1 MFLKGKALG
10 SASFRKLED
19 GRIDLVVD
27 YGVERDRSSWLEER
41 GDPRMLVT
49 GAAGF
54 IGRYMVDLLVKLDYR
69 VYATDLGSRPR
80 WLDAERF
87 ARVEYSSADLR
98 EEEKIAFL
106 MKWAQP
112 DAVFHVG
119 AIFDFSAPLELLRE
133 VNVAG
138 SARVCEAARDAGA
151 RRVVYWSSGSIYAA
165 SDEPVAE
172 AGAKAPLDPY
182 ARTKYEGEVALFDYH
197 DPPEFEVYSVRP
209 AMVSGILS
217 RYGSG
222 LVARL
227 MHEGYLVGPPQ
238 RRGMTTA
245 VVNARDVATCG
256 YLAAAKSLDL
266 PTGSPDDTAFNAS
279 ADPVDVDS
287 MMSTLSRFIP
297 RRHILG
303 VRTALAE
310 IIGFGYQDE
319 VRLPDRFVHLVGAA
333 SSLATHVLNRFRRVK
348 LFPKIPPETVPYI
361 IRAFNMSNAKAREL
375 LGWAPDPP
383 DVDAAETA
391 RYYEETG
398 WTGFER
404 TSATEGEDSS
414 ALDEVT
420 GLMRAL
426 RSGPRTEPEE
436 ERPRVEVPSLGLEI
450 DERSLNIL
458 VRATESYLLERA
470 YGGSLASLVGG
481 AIPKLASHVL
491 DDALRFLKH
500 AYLGQFGD
508 RGLNE
513 SEVPALLREALDLD
527 KDKVVSWVLAANI
540 AQFIERARGAGGVLG
555 KLAALLPEGGYALF
569 VETSFGDVAVEY
581 RRDGDAGSVYFPC
594 EEVRAVPGHLPL
606 ERRIERLRKSRG
618 LKLVLGTGFE
628 DIVGILSGGRDMGDA
643 VKAFVASPKGVLRRV
658 SERIERSGK
667 TPLIFE
673 DDEGRPA
680 LGVGLTGRV
689 TFLSGE
695 RLEAFAIAKGLI
707 GEEGFAEALDAASGG
722 RERPGVYRIA
732 DFRRMLA
739 DAIDPGIVG
748 RILGR

>member
-1 MFLKGKALG
+1 
-10 SASFRKLED
+10 
-19 GRIDLVVD
+19 
-27 YGVERDRSSWLEER
+27 
-41 GDPRMLVT
+41 
-49 GAAGF
+49 
-54 IGRYMVDLLVKLDYR
+54 
-69 VYATDLGSRPR
+69 
-80 WLDAERF
+80 
-87 ARVEYSSADLR
+87 
-98 EEEKIAFL
+98 
-106 MKWAQP
+106 
-112 DAVFHVG
+112 
-119 AIFDFSAPLELLRE
+119 
-133 VNVAG
+133 
-138 SARVCEAARDAGA
+138 
-151 RRVVYWSSGSIYAA
+151 
-165 SDEPVAE
+165 
-172 AGAKAPLDPY
+172 
-182 ARTKYEGEVALFDYH
+182 
-197 DPPEFEVYSVRP
+197 
-209 AMVSGILS
+209 
-217 RYGSG
+217 
-222 LVARL
+222 
-227 MHEGYLVGPPQ
+227 
-238 RRGMTTA
+238 MTTA
-245 VVNARDVATCG
+245 VVIARDVATCA
-256 YLAAAKSLDL
+256 YLAAAKPLDL
-266 PTGSPDDTAFNAS
+266 PKRSPDDTAFNAS
-279 ADPVDVDS
+279 ADPVDVES
-287 MMSTLSRFIP
+287 MMSALSRFIP

-303 VRTALAE
+303 VRTKLAE

-383 DVDAAETA
+383 GVDAAETA

-404 TSATEGEDSS
+404 VSASEGEEPS
-414 ALDEVT
+414 ALDEVA

-426 RSGPRTEPEE
+426 RSIRSGPGAAHRPTRSALVGTAALEDPPVSSCFAIEIGGARRSAEPL
-436 ERPRVEVPSLGLEI
+436 VIEI

-508 RGLNE
+508 RGLSE
-513 SEVPALLREALDLD
+513 SEVPALLREALGLD
-527 KDKVVSWVLAANI
+527 KDRVVSWVLAANI
-540 AQFIERARGAGGVLG
+540 AQFIERAREAGGVLG
-555 KLAALLPEGGYALF
+555 RLAELLPDGGYALF

-581 RRDGDAGSVYFPC
+581 RKDGDSRSAYFPC
-594 EEVRAVPGHLPL
+594 EEVRTIPGHLPL
-606 ERRIERLRKSRG
+606 ERRIERLRKSRS

-628 DIVGILSGGRDMGDA
+628 DIVEILSGGRDMGDA

-658 SERIERSGK
+658 SERIERAGK

-680 LGVGLTGRV
+680 LGVGLSGRV
-689 TFLSGE
+689 TFLSEE

-707 GEEGFAEALDAASGG
+707 GEEGFAAALDAASDG
-722 RERPGVYRIA
+722 RERPGIYRIA